1 MKNKKV
7 EEVKIALIDLESEM
21 QILQDAYANE
31 DDAEILEYSFSIYK
45 VYEPIKKIHQ

>member
-21 QILQDAYANE
+21 QILQDAYAN
-31 DDAEILEYSFSIYK
+31 
-45 VYEPIKKIHQ
+45 